1 MAFNNGPR
9 LVTTGLSFMLDA
21 ADKNSYPGS
30 GTTWNDTSGNN
41 NTGTITGSF
50 TYSSLYYGGLVSTNT
65 SSAILFPTTSLAYGS
80 SSFTVE
86 LTFSPSTINGIHY
99 LASKNSGSFPVWNLY
114 LSGSG
119 GSGKLYSE
127 FRYTSAISASST
139 ASYTFTTGSV
149 YDIAVVPSIQG
160 ATTFFYSNGTFLNTG
175 LPTGSTTSF
184 TGSLSTGSFLLGAA
198 NTGSTSQGFI
208 GSFYTAKAYNTIF
221 GTSKVATNYTIPQ
234 VRFNLPR
241 ISPPT
246 SSGLDADYQAVLARA
261 TALGYA
267 LPNTTQQIIDSN
279 LITRLKTCGYWAIC
293 GDFYVYAN
301 PTSRQFAS
309 LNWKRP
315 TVAITIPS
323 GFTWTPG
330 IGVTGDGT
338 QAAALTYSSSFAVNN
353 SSFMFWTPNT
363 DGQMVLRDGYSS
375 TGNTIGNYYS
385 NQLTFG
391 KGFYAN
397 LTGPGLK
404 IVSVLSNTGYAYNNN
419 IFSTSPTSDY
429 NAFNPDGL
437 WKGGT
442 VGSYNTYSTSTLS
455 FVGFGSAVTSQG
467 VDIYDALSQYI
478 NYVT

>member
-9 LVTTGLSFMLDA
+9 LVTTGLSLMLDA

-41 NTGTITGSF
+41 NTGIITGSF
-50 TYSSLYYGGLVSTNT
+50 TYSSSYYGGLVSTNT
-65 SSAILFPTTSLAYGS
+65 SSAILFPTSSLAYGS
-80 SSFTVE
+80 NSFTVE

-149 YDIAVVPSIQG
+149 YDIAVVPNIQG
-160 ATTFFYSNGTFLNTG
+160 AITFFYSNGTFINTG
-175 LPTGSTTSF
+175 LPTGSATSY

-208 GSFYTAKAYNTIF
+208 GSFYIVKAYTAAF
-221 GTSKVATNYTIPQ
+221 GTSKVVTNYIIPQ

-241 ISPPT
+241 IQPIAQV
-246 SSGLDADYQAVLARA
+246 GLDSDYQAVLARA

-267 LPNTTQQIIDSN
+267 LPNATQQIIDSN
-279 LITRLKTCGYWAIC
+279 LITRLKACGYWSIL

-315 TVAITIPS
+315 TVAINIPA

-330 IGVTGDGT
+330 IGFTGNGT
-338 QAAALTYSSSFAVNN
+338 QRTDMFYSSSFAANN
-353 SSFMFWTPNT
+353 SSFMFWSYNSDP
-363 DGQMVLRDGYSS
+363 QVVFRDGYDSFGNKI
-375 TGNTIGNYYS
+375 GNTNS
-385 NQLTFG
+385 VQVTFG
-391 KGFYAN
+391 KSFGAN

-419 IFSTSPTSDY
+419 IFSTAATSDG

-437 WKGGT
+437 WRGGT
-442 VGSYNTYSTSTLS
+442 VGSYDTYSTSTLS
-455 FVGFGSAVTSQG
+455 FVGFGSAVISQG